1 VNEKDK
7 CWELK
12 EKDIGE
18 LAKDISE
25 AERL

>member
-7 CWELK
+7 CWELQ

-25 AERL
+25 AE

>member
-7 CWELK
+7 CWELQ

-25 AERL
+25 AERF